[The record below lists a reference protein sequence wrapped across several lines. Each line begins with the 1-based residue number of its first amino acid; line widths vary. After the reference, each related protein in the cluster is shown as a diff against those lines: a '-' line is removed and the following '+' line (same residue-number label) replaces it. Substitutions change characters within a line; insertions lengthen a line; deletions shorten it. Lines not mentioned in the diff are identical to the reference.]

1 MKNRVLFFAGVF
13 FLAAGML
20 SAQFLANPQDR
31 IYKDLEL
38 WEGKGLVHHLPVMRP
53 YPAQVMKEALAEVVK
68 RGSAWDSA
76 RAKEYLKELT
86 ASFTWHVEAGT
97 EAHIEGNREY
107 ADAHIE
113 IQAGG
118 WLTEN
123 AHLEGRFKGL
133 VMDNTDGFVLP
144 EGERTDVDIFDT
156 WADMDVAGRKL
167 NLRQSQNVS
176 FSFGEST
183 MYFQAG
189 IMRNSFGPFWGD
201 GVVLSA
207 DAPHSGHYSFV
218 WRNDWI
224 SYSTALLELAATSYE
239 RPQSAQ
245 EEMIAEKFPDKHLV
259 IQSLNFYPAEWLE
272 LAYFES
278 IVWGQRMDLTY
289 LLPFKE
295 LFYAQSMA
303 AFEDNSFV
311 GIMADFR
318 VLKTLKVPFVVY
330 MDDTNLNDLLS
341 FKFGTKFKTA
351 AQAGVQW
358 TPEDLGILKR
368 ISADYVI
375 VTPYMYTHRSGLETV
390 PQPAGPT
397 DTTGIAAREALLAQP
412 NYNNYTHMG
421 TNLGVGLDPNSDRV
435 SLQILI
441 EPIKNLRVNLI
452 GRMLRHANASVN
464 MQDPDSDGQ
473 GGSRNDGSI
482 YDDGYNHKGEP
493 IFHYKTYF
501 LSQDVIERT
510 FQGGFRAEYSFKLGP
525 GEFLL
530 SGGYLFEYIRNKDLV
545 EGEHEAN
552 HYGSVGVGY
561 RF

>member
-1 MKNRVLFFAGVF
+1 
-13 FLAAGML
+13 
-20 SAQFLANPQDR
+20 
-31 IYKDLEL
+31 
-38 WEGKGLVHHLPVMRP
+38 
-53 YPAQVMKEALAEVVK
+53 
-68 RGSAWDSA
+68 
-76 RAKEYLKELT
+76 
-86 ASFTWHVEAGT
+86 
-97 EAHIEGNREY
+97 
-107 ADAHIE
+107 
-113 IQAGG
+113 
-118 WLTEN
+118 
-123 AHLEGRFKGL
+123 
-133 VMDNTDGFVLP
+133 VLP
-144 EGERTDVDIFDT
+144 EGGRTGVDIFDT

-167 NLRQSQNVS
+167 NLRQSQNVN
-176 FSFGEST
+176 FSFGESD

-218 WRNDWI
+218 WRNGWI

-239 RPQSAQ
+239 RPRSAQ
-245 EEMIAEKFPDKHLV
+245 EEMTAEKFPDKHLAT
-259 IQSLNFYPAEWLE
+259 QSLNFYPAEWLE

-311 GIMADFR
+311 GLLADFR
-318 VLKTLKVPFVVY
+318 VAKTLKIPFVVY

-351 AQAGVQW
+351 AQTGFQW
-358 TPEDLGILKR
+358 TPEVLGILKR
-368 ISADYVI
+368 ISADYVV
-375 VTPYMYTHRSGLETV
+375 VTPYMYTHRSGLEEV
-390 PQPAGPT
+390 PQPGDPNFT
-397 DTTGIAAREALLAQP
+397 DKDTGREALLSRP

-421 TNLGVGLDPNSDRV
+421 TNLGVGLDPNSDRI
-435 SLQILI
+435 SLQILV
-441 EPIKNLRVNLI
+441 EPIKDLRINLI
-452 GRMLRHANASVN
+452 GRMMRHANASVK
-464 MQDPDSDGQ
+464 MGTDADLGGADG
-473 GGSRNDGSI
+473 GRNDGSI
-482 YDDGYNHKGEP
+482 YDDGYDSGGDP

-530 SGGYLFEYIRNKDLV
+530 AGGYLFEYIRNKDLV
-545 EGEHEAN
+545 EGEHEVN
-552 HYGSVGVGY
+552 HYGSAGLGY